1 VLLLKEQR
9 KKDKGKRFG
18 FKGSRKKAKG
28 RKLKF
33 LGQKDNGDR
42 FKGEEKQLP
51 AFAECPV
58 RKDGDECEKGIR

>member
-1 VLLLKEQR
+1 MLLKEQR
-9 KKDKGKRFG
+9 IKDKEKRFRVN
-18 FKGSRKKAKG
+18 GSRKKAKE

-42 FKGEEKQLP
+42 FKGEEKQLS

-58 RKDGDECEKGIR
+58 RKDWDECGKGIR